1 MYVNGY
7 AWGLE
12 PNPYRGMFET
22 GQYCNQ
28 TKYSNA
34 KIDALWEKGFTELN
48 KENVKKYI
56 SKYNRIYLRMH
67 LFTL

>member
-12 PNPYRGMFET
+12 PNPYRVCLKT

-34 KIDALWEKGFTELN
+34 KIDALWEKDLL
-48 KENVKKYI
+48 
-56 SKYNRIYLRMH
+56 S
-67 LFTL
+67 